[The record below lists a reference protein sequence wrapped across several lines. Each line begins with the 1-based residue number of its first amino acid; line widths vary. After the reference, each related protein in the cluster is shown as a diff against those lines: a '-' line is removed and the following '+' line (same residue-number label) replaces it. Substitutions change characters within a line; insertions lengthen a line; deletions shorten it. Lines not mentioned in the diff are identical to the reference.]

1 MRPKN
6 GQARSE
12 RQALKPFAMGNSIE
26 PLDQID
32 VAIEDA
38 AKIERRH
45 IETTFGSK
53 THRRKFH
60 PALGETVA
68 TLLELGDPWLFA
80 DRSRGL
86 GACSAKRGAGRQERA
101 QVLIQQT
108 ATASWRERVCKSG

>member
-60 PALGETVA
+60 PALGDTVA
-68 TLLELGDPWLFA
+68 TSLALSDPWLFA
-80 DRSRGL
+80 DRSRRL
-86 GACSAKRGAGRQERA
+86 VACYAKGGAGRQGHA
-101 QVLIQQT
+101 QVTIQDRKR
-108 ATASWRERVCKSG
+108 AG